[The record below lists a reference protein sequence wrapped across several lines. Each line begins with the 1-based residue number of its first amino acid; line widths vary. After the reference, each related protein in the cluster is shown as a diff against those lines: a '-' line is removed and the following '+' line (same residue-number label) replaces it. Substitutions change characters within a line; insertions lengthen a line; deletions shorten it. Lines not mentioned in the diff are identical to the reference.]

1 MTVTAVRFIRCI
13 DMEKNENKTSGVLPA
28 ILIAALACLTRLI
41 GLGGAALS
49 MNEAENALTAADLF
63 ATNGSGAGQLLYELP
78 TALLFKLFGESEFT
92 ARLFPAVCGIL
103 LALLPLFFMNRLGR
117 GKALTLGFLLALD
130 PVLLFWSK
138 RADALL
144 PSVLMTAIA
153 GVCLYLGMNA
163 RGLLF
168 LLLALCGGERAW
180 PAVIILVIL
189 TALEPLANKVF
200 RPVLPGKKDLAAVC
214 LGFLALILCFGA
226 FPGGIACF
234 GNGFVNAFSALPD
247 WTRPGAAAMLIAVF
261 LYLGI
266 PLLLVILRCVFER
279 TAKYLAQAALFALPA
294 LLWMGITALPY
305 VSLLLWLIAA
315 DVVLGMVEAV
325 RGAEKRFAFWVTA
338 CAVPGVYSY
347 FWFRLVDL
355 FRYPTTNQA
364 ASVLWNGQTV
374 TLPFSRMTASVI
386 LTVIS
391 ILIIVLVVKI
401 LSDLFDPRVFYPG
414 LICGGMIIMLWG
426 LVTNAWTAGNFDRE
440 ADHPASARA
449 SGSITL
455 LDGGDAAAADS
466 AFLKLFEETRAKRGD
481 ASNRP
486 WVLNLASD
494 DAILR
499 WQLRDVD
506 GIENSGNI
514 HSNLD
519 TVDVI
524 LDPDETHGYSYAG
537 FSGGLFTLEKFRN
550 FRSYSLYDWGKWILF
565 RDGPTVSKSI
575 SMWVDNQY
583 LIMQDT
589 GETEYGA
596 EEFTEAQ

>member
-1 MTVTAVRFIRCI
+1 
-13 DMEKNENKTSGVLPA
+13 MEKNENKTSGVLPG
-28 ILIAALACLTRLI
+28 IIIAALACSLRLI

-63 ATNGSGAGQLLYELP
+63 ATNGSGAGRLLYELP

-103 LALLPLFFMNRLGR
+103 LALLPLFFMKRLGR
-117 GKALTLGFLLALD
+117 GKALALGFLFALD

-144 PSVLMTAIA
+144 PSVLMTAVA

-163 RGLLF
+163 RGLFF

-180 PAVIILVIL
+180 PALIILVIL
-189 TALEPLANKVF
+189 TALEPLKNKALRTGV
-200 RPVLPGKKDLAAVC
+200 PGKKDLGAVC
-214 LGFLALILCFGA
+214 LSFLALILCFGA

-247 WTRPGAAAMLIAVF
+247 WAHPGAAAMPVAVF

-279 TAKYLAQAALFALPA
+279 TAKYLAQAVLFAVPA
-294 LLWMGITALPY
+294 LLWMGVTALPY
-305 VSLLLWLIAA
+305 VSLLLWISCA
-315 DVVLGMVEAV
+315 DLVLGMVEAV

-338 CAVPGVYSY
+338 CAVPGVFAY

-355 FRYPTTNQA
+355 FRYPTTDQA
-364 ASVLWNGQTV
+364 ASVLWNGETV
-374 TLPFSRMTASVI
+374 TLPFSRLTASII

-391 ILIIVLVVKI
+391 VLIIILVVKI

-414 LICGGMIIMLWG
+414 LICGGMIILLCGML
-426 LVTNAWTAGNFDRE
+426 TNTWTAGNFDRD

-449 SGSITL
+449 TGNITL
-455 LDGGDAAAADS
+455 LDGGDAVAADD
-466 AFLKLFEETRAKRGD
+466 AFLELFEETRAKRGD
-481 ASNRP
+481 TGSRP
-486 WVLNLASD
+486 WALNLAAD

-499 WQLRDVD
+499 WQMRDVD
-506 GIENSGNI
+506 GIENSGNM

-537 FSGGLFTLEKFRN
+537 FSGGTFTLEESRD

-565 RDGPTVSKSI
+565 RDGSTVTKSI

-589 GETEYGA
+589 GESEYGA

>member
-1 MTVTAVRFIRCI
+1 
-13 DMEKNENKTSGVLPA
+13 MEKNENKTSGVLPG
-28 ILIAALACLTRLI
+28 IIIAALACSLRLI

-49 MNEAENALTAADLF
+49 MNEAENALTAAELF
-63 ATNGSGAGQLLYELP
+63 ATNGSGAGRLLYELP

-117 GKALTLGFLLALD
+117 GKALALGFLLAID

-153 GVCLYLGMNA
+153 GVCFYLGMNA
-163 RGLLF
+163 RGLFF

-180 PAVIILVIL
+180 PALIILVIL
-189 TALEPLANKVF
+189 TALEPLKNKALRTGV
-200 RPVLPGKKDLAAVC
+200 PGKKDLAAVC

-234 GNGFVNAFSALPD
+234 GNGFVNAFSALPS
-247 WTRPGAAAMLIAVF
+247 WSHPGLAATLIAVF

-266 PLLLVILRCVFER
+266 PLLLVILRCVFEQ
-279 TAKYLAQAALFALPA
+279 TAKYLAQAVLFAVPA
-294 LLWMGITALPY
+294 LLWMGVTALPY

-315 DVVLGMVEAV
+315 DIVLGMHEAV

-355 FRYPTTNQA
+355 FRYPTTDQA
-364 ASVLWNGQTV
+364 ASVLWNGETV
-374 TLPFSRMTASVI
+374 TLPFSRLTASII

-391 ILIIVLVVKI
+391 VLIIVLIVKI

-414 LICGGMIIMLWG
+414 LICGGMIILLWG
-426 LVTNAWTAGNFDRE
+426 LVTNAWTAGNFDRD
-440 ADHPASARA
+440 ADHPASVRA
-449 SGSITL
+449 TGNITL
-455 LDGGDAAAADS
+455 LDGGDAVAADNV
-466 AFLKLFEETRAKRGD
+466 FLELFEETRAKRGD

-506 GIENSGNI
+506 GIENSGNM

-537 FSGGLFTLEKFRN
+537 FSGGTFTLEESRD

-565 RDGPTVSKSI
+565 RDGSTVTKSI

-589 GETEYGA
+589 GESEYGA

>member
-1 MTVTAVRFIRCI
+1 
-13 DMEKNENKTSGVLPA
+13 MEKNENKTSGVLPG
-28 ILIAALACLTRLI
+28 ILIAAPACLTRLI

-78 TALLFKLFGESEFT
+78 TALIFKLFGESEFT
-92 ARLFPAVCGIL
+92 ARLFPALCGIL
-103 LALLPLFFMNRLGR
+103 LALLPLFFMKRLGR
-117 GKALTLGFLLALD
+117 GKALALGFLFALD

-163 RGLLF
+163 RGLFFLF
-168 LLLALCGGERAW
+168 LALCGGERAW
-180 PAVIILVIL
+180 PALIILVIL
-189 TALEPLANKVF
+189 TAAEPLMKKV
-200 RPVLPGKKDLAAVC
+200 RPALWIHTKDFGAVC
-214 LGFLALILCFGA
+214 LGFLALVLCFGA

-234 GNGFVNAFSALPD
+234 GNGFVNSFSALPS
-247 WTRPGAAAMLIAVF
+247 WTHPGAAATLVAVF

-279 TAKYLAQAALFALPA
+279 TAKYLAQALLFGIPA
-294 LLWMGITALPY
+294 VLWMGVTALPY
-305 VSLLLWLIAA
+305 VSLLLWISCA
-315 DVVLGMVEAV
+315 DLVLGMVEAV

-338 CAVPGVYSY
+338 CAIPGVFAY

-355 FRYPTTNQA
+355 FRYPTADQA
-364 ASVLWNGQTV
+364 ASVLWNGETV

-391 ILIIVLVVKI
+391 VLIIILVVKI

-414 LICGGMIIMLWG
+414 LICGGMIILLWG

-440 ADHPASARA
+440 ADRPASSRA
-449 SGSITL
+449 SGNITL
-455 LDGGDAAAADS
+455 LDGGDTVAADT

-481 ASNRP
+481 VANYP

-499 WQLRDVD
+499 WQLRNID
-506 GIENSGNI
+506 GIENSANT
-514 HSNLD
+514 HADLE

-524 LDPDETHGYSYAG
+524 LDADETHGYSYAG
-537 FSGGLFTLEKFRN
+537 FSGGTFAFEEYRD

-565 RDGPTVSKSI
+565 RDGSTVTKSI

-589 GETEYGA
+589 GESEYGA